1 MNRTLRPE
9 HNPARVKRGT
19 TRSCVKNK
27 GLERRPGSIRAI
39 GALGAAA
46 LACLSLASAV
56 QARELGTAPELR
68 VLGFSADGR
77 YFGIEQEGGDGISEK
92 GAFAVDVADR
102 DTGRSAAGFPRGA
115 TQFTFDS
122 ARDDARRAGIRGFRF
137 TEDDADSA
145 STAAIRRWVRQVS
158 RQPLAALALRD
169 PGRRLGGRAIT
180 DLSEG
185 QGPVR
190 VVERPDIVGAHPG
203 TSLKFTVT
211 ADMPG
216 PDDPD
221 LACRDRETAATY
233 PLTVKL
239 TPEVP
244 DYDREVATRYPE
256 LFRERSITVN
266 YVLPPKTCFVRAR
279 VTDIYRN
286 DSGTSF
292 AVVLAMVVDAGFT
305 DSAEYRAFVFPR
317 LLSR

>member
-1 MNRTLRPE
+1 MNRTLRL
-9 HNPARVKRGT
+9 
-19 TRSCVKNK
+19 S
-27 GLERRPGSIRAI
+27 
-39 GALGAAA
+39 AAA
-46 LACLSLASAV
+46 LAFLSLASAV

-145 STAAIRRWVRQVS
+145 STQAIRRWVRQVS
-158 RQPLAALALRD
+158 RQPLATLALRD

-180 DLSEG
+180 DLSEA

-190 VVERPDIVGAHPG
+190 VVERPDIVGASNPG

-211 ADMPG
+211 ADMPV
-216 PDDPD
+216 PADPD
-221 LACRDRETAATY
+221 LACRDRETAVTY

-244 DYDREVATRYPE
+244 DYDRDVATRYPQ

-266 YVLPPKTCFVRAR
+266 YVLPPKTCFVRAQ

-286 DSGTSF
+286 DEGTSF
-292 AVVLAMVVDAGFT
+292 GVVVGMVVDAHIT